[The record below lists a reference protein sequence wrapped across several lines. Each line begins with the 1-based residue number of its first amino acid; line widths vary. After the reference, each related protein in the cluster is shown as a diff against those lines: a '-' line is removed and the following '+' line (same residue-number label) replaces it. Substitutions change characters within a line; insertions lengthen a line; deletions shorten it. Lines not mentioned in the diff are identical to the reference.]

1 VSEGIR
7 RRRLGEAFDEY
18 AERIGMTP
26 RERSMGAVAL
36 VADDAVARH
45 ERRFHALDKTAG
57 PLYDGDQIL
66 NATAD
71 ELATIALVA
80 SKVECARIVQ
90 VVKRL
95 NSPWVEFSIATRA
108 TEDEDE
114 PTAYAVERYALWRK
128 TLAVHRIGDDGAV
141 EDDPITP

>member
-71 ELATIALVA
+71 ELATIA
-80 SKVECARIVQ
+80 
-90 VVKRL
+90 
-95 NSPWVEFSIATRA
+95 TRA

-141 EDDPITP
+141 EDEPITP